1 MDLEVV
7 KMSSSRTRSWS
18 VNAPHHS
25 RNKKMSVRSPSLEV
39 LPTNYS
45 ATDNIISQDKIT
57 VSNDKLDSFE
67 VSLRNNLTNKKW
79 LLGEPDIKTN
89 SDFAFRKNDFKLK
102 NENILPHI
110 SSSVIS
116 SKEKLFSFQRNL
128 SYIEQDLDSSPDS
141 LLECISPNYFHN
153 GTIENNESSNSAYT
167 LNKQNCGN
175 SFVWDHRMRTERSNS
190 TDSAIMIS
198 NEEKKN
204 SFMEHKKSHCEGITG
219 ADSNHDPVQRK
230 KSFINQSLSCPSLVM
245 PSVIISDH
253 SNNEGTESMK
263 DGNDLPCPD
272 LLSVT
277 IDDIAGNASRFR
289 RFSTCST
296 GSNTSTLSTLS
307 LDDSQSDISDSSLTN
322 GNYIRRTSAWRKVR
336 NIVHWS
342 PFIQTYRKQKYPW
355 IQLAGHQGNFKSGN
369 HGTILKKQCGNED
382 QCLRRLMED
391 PLKPFVPEFRGKVVS
406 EDGDAYLELQDLLAG
421 YQNPCVMDIKVG
433 IRTYLE
439 DELAKAKEKCKL
451 RKDMYEKMIH
461 VDPNE
466 PTEEEHLQKAVTK
479 PRYMIWRETISSTAT
494 LGFRI
499 EGIKDSDGISRRDFK
514 TIKTKEQVLKEL
526 SKFVES
532 YPNTPV
538 QYLQRLQ
545 CLQATLEISEFFANH
560 EMIGSSLLF
569 VHDSNNASIWMIDFG
584 KTVPLPNNVKITHKD
599 PWVVGNHEDG
609 YLIGIDSLV
618 KLFEDLSKHNAPT
631 SSDC

>member
-1 MDLEVV
+1 
-7 KMSSSRTRSWS
+7 MSSLRTRSWS
-18 VNAPHHS
+18 VTSPQRS
-25 RNKKMSVRSPSLEV
+25 RNIRMSVRSPSLEV
-39 LPTNYS
+39 LPTNHS
-45 ATDNIISQDKIT
+45 ITDNLSQNEIT
-57 VSNDKLDSFE
+57 DSKE
-67 VSLRNNLTNKKW
+67 KVNGGLEISLRKHLTNKRW
-79 LLGEPDIKTN
+79 LLGESTIETN
-89 SDFAFRKNDFKLK
+89 SDFVFRKNVDFKIK
-102 NENILPHI
+102 NESNMLPHL
-110 SSSVIS
+110 STSVIS
-116 SKEKLFSFQRNL
+116 KSKSFCFQRNS

-141 LLECISPNYFHN
+141 LLECISPNYYLN
-153 GTIENNESSNSAYT
+153 GGSDSNKNSNSAY
-167 LNKQNCGN
+167 NIINYNQNCGN
-175 SFVWDHRMRTERSNS
+175 SFVWDHKMRTERSNS

-198 NEEKKN
+198 TEEKKPL
-204 SFMEHKKSHCEGITG
+204 FMERQKSHCEGITNSN
-219 ADSNHDPVQRK
+219 ANLINDSVQRK

-253 SNNEGTESMK
+253 SNNERPESMN
-263 DGNDLPCPD
+263 DCSDLPCPD

-277 IDDIAGNASRFR
+277 IDDIARNAPRFR

-307 LDDSQSDISDSSLTN
+307 LEDSQSDISDSSLSN
-322 GNYIRRTSAWRKVR
+322 GNYGRRSSAWRKVR

-355 IQLAGHQGNFKSGN
+355 VQLAGHQGNFKSGN

-391 PLKPFVPEFRGKVVS
+391 ALKSFVPEFRGKVVS
-406 EDGDAYLELQDLLAG
+406 EDDDVYLELQDLLAG
-421 YQNPCVMDIKVG
+421 YQNPCVMDVKVG

-439 DELAKAKEKCKL
+439 DELAKAKEKSKL

-499 EGIKDSDGISRRDFK
+499 EGIKDSEGVSRRDFK
-514 TIKTKEQVLKEL
+514 TTKSREQVLKEL
-526 SKFVES
+526 RKFVEGF
-532 YPNTPV
+532 PNTID
-538 QYLQRLQ
+538 QYLQRLR
-545 CLQATLEISEFFANH
+545 CLRATLEISEFFAHH

-569 VHDSNNASIWMIDFG
+569 VHDSNHASIWMIDFG
-584 KTVPLPNNVKITHKD
+584 KTMPLPGNIKITHKD

-618 KLFEDLSKHNAPT
+618 KLFEELSENGAPT
-631 SSDC
+631 STEF